1 MLRRVYLR
9 SCAFTLPALSLV
21 ILCLIGWSS
30 ISAQSVGSQRD
41 RVTTSNT
48 ASPPTATPEPIK
60 RPSDDDISY
69 RLGPGDLLEIKV
81 INVPELTREVRID
94 NQGQI
99 NGLAYIN
106 GSLPAAC
113 LTEEQLRQV
122 IVEKY
127 TKYIKSPQVSVFIKE
142 YNSQPVSV
150 IGAVF
155 QPKQF
160 QLQRRVRLLDL
171 ISRVGGPSDKA
182 GQRVFIIHSG
192 EGSSCE
198 GGTIKTISSDAPSAI
213 LKEFE
218 LRDVMNASANPYIEP
233 GDIITVPEADQIFLT
248 GSVKNPGPLALR
260 GRTTLT
266 EAINQVGGFAQDAA
280 KKKISLSRLDPA
292 THTRKETIYNL
303 EDIKKNRAEDVV
315 LQANDM
321 IEVPNS
327 TGSSTKRTIFTALAQ
342 TAGVLPLYT
351 IIR

>member
-30 ISAQSVGSQRD
+30 TSAQSGGSQPNK
-41 RVTTSNT
+41 VTTSNAT
-48 ASPPTATPEPIK
+48 STPTATPEPSK

-81 INVPELTREVRID
+81 INVPELTREVRVD

-99 NGLAYIN
+99 NGLAYAGGIQ
-106 GSLPAAC
+106 AAC

-122 IVEKY
+122 IAERY
-127 TKYIKSPQVSVFIKE
+127 TKYIKNPQVSVFIKE

-155 QPKQF
+155 KPTQF

-280 KKKISLSRLDPA
+280 KKKISLSRVDPA

-303 EDIKKNRAEDVV
+303 EDIKKLRAEDVV

-321 IEVPNS
+321 IEVPSS

-342 TAGVLPLYT
+342 TAGVLPLYA